1 MLKKRLVTL
10 LTFVDG
16 ILFRTKQYEPD
27 YRYTHNFVD
36 AWSIDEITLLDIT
49 REGSGLQDNFL
60 SVVNDFSKKCFV
72 PLTAGGG
79 IRTLEDVRKL
89 LDAGTDKITIN
100 TAAIENPEFI
110 TEIVN
115 KYGSQCVVVSIDAKK
130 ITDDEYEVFSG
141 FGKIPTRKSAI
152 DWAYEVENMGAGELL
167 VSSIDKDGSLEGYD
181 INLCQQ
187 ISNAVSV
194 PVVISSGCGNWKHV
208 VSAFENG
215 KADAACLTNIYHFTE
230 TSIHSAKKFLKK
242 KNIAVRV

>member
-1 MLKKRLVTL
+1 ML
-10 LTFVDG
+10 
-16 ILFRTKQYEPD
+16 
-27 YRYTHNFVD
+27 THLK
-36 AWSIDEITLLDIT
+36 ITLLHCLPQHMLSRLMHLLT
-49 REGSGLQDNFL
+49 RIEFKPFKNLL
-60 SVVNDFSKKCFV
+60 
-72 PLTAGGG
+72 
-79 IRTLEDVRKL
+79 IRLFIHAFHVDMSIAEQENPDDYKSFNAFFTRKL
-89 LDAGTDKITIN
+89 KKDAR
-100 TAAIENPEFI
+100 
-110 TEIVN
+110 
-115 KYGSQCVVVSIDAKK
+115 KK